1 LRWWL
6 FTENLSV
13 DGRLSTFAECVDS

>member
-6 FTENLSV
+6 FTENLSMDV
-13 DGRLSTFAECVDS
+13 RLSTFAECVDS

>member
-13 DGRLSTFAECVDS
+13 DVRLSTFAECVDS

>member
-1 LRWWL
+1 VRWWL

-13 DGRLSTFAECVDS
+13 DRRLSTFAECVDS